1 MMNFERY
8 FIIKTTICK
17 SSTFLTNFNKKF
29 ENINLQNCNMSK
41 TTKAFKLLKNLVHVV
56 FDIVVSNIVS
66 IFFENIENDC

>member
-1 MMNFERY
+1 M
-8 FIIKTTICK
+8 
-17 SSTFLTNFNKKF
+17 KKF
-29 ENINLQNCNMSK
+29 ENINLHNCNMSK